1 MTGSKSKTP
10 DRLVAK
16 IMKYQCTDKPLHFDD
31 PRQHGIQLE
40 LVALGAFIEY
50 KEERDAPV
58 SVDECGLFVSID
70 HPFLATSTDGIVT
83 DASADGNGAL
93 EIKCPV
99 GGRTI
104 AELSVIRKNFC
115 LKKDAAGCLSLRRS
129 HPYFTQVQ
137 FEQAVTGYKWAD
149 FVVFSLFENDEYDN
163 VCAACA
169 VLFGFLGEVLASC
182 FAKIY

>member
-1 MTGSKSKTP
+1 MPVSDTETVNSLSEHARRVEEKLRLSIAERNELESSTRTQATSDIWHAEHVGRITASVRHAAMTGSKSKTP

-40 LVALGAFIEY
+40 PVARGAYIEY
-50 KEERDAPV
+50 REDRDAPV

-83 DASADGNGAL
+83 DASADGNGVL

-104 AELSVIRKNFC
+104 AELSV
-115 LKKDAAGCLSLRRS
+115 
-129 HPYFTQVQ
+129 T
-137 FEQAVTGYKWAD
+137 
-149 FVVFSLFENDEYDN
+149 
-163 VCAACA
+163 
-169 VLFGFLGEVLASC
+169 
-182 FAKIY
+182 